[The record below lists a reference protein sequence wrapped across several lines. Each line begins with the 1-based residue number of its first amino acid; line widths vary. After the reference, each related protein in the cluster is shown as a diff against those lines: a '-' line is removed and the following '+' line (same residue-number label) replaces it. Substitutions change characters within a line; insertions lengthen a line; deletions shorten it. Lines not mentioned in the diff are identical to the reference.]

1 MKQILFSL
9 IVFQFLFLYPS
20 LKNAHAEVYLKIKTN
35 NIPANAIPYKNS
47 WYCKSGYKR
56 LAGSCIEIPIKIP
69 ANAYQSGSTWFC
81 KEGYKKFGDICT
93 QENTLISKEVKKISS
108 IDRTNISNES
118 DQSICSWFDLK
129 NIPEIYINEAKKR
142 NLSCNGRLLNI
153 TNAKDSFD
161 SKTIKIPA
169 NAIQYKNSWYCKTGY
184 KKIGGSCTKIVSNAI
199 KIPANAHASSAGS
212 IFICNTNYY
221 RNANGTGCLK
231 VPENASASYKSKYW
245 TCNTGYKKV
254 GNSCTEIVSNA
265 IKIPSNAYKTGN
277 TWSCNT
283 GYKKVGNSC
292 TKIVSNT
299 ENANINSSESDISKS
314 EYLVTI
320 FWIISLVIGL
330 VIPKSKHIKFL
341 AVCFSG
347 VIYVFLLPIAKKINT
362 ITFNYDFLAF
372 IVLFFLFFWYI
383 VNASSGGRIKK
394 CAWCKSKKLKFISG
408 RKGSW
413 EWKHSNQDGSRDKR
427 RKNNVE
433 QASYISEFKC
443 KKCNATTD
451 FFHKP
456 SASASKRKKILKRQL
471 VFPGNGKRKGF
482 DYESPKFKS

>member
-20 LKNAHAEVYLKIKTN
+20 VKNAHAEVDLKLKTN

-81 KEGYKKFGDICT
+81 KEGYRKFGDICT

-118 DQSICSWFDLK
+118 DQYICSWFDLK

-169 NAIQYKNSWYCKTGY
+169 NT
-184 KKIGGSCTKIVSNAI
+184 I
-199 KIPANAHASSAGS
+199 KIPANAHANSSGS

-231 VPENASASYKSKYW
+231 VPENASASYKNKYW

-254 GNSCTEIVSNA
+254 GNSCTRIVSNA

-292 TKIVSNT
+292 TEIVSNT
-299 ENANINSSESDISKS
+299 ENENINSSESDISKS
-314 EYLVTI
+314 EYLVSI
-320 FWIISLVIGL
+320 FLFISLVIGL
-330 VIPKSKHIKFL
+330 VAPKSKHIKFL
-341 AVCFSG
+341 AVCFSW
-347 VIYVFLLPIAKKINT
+347 VIYAYFLLPLAKKFNT
-362 ITFNYDFLAF
+362 ITFNSDFLAF
-372 IVLFFLFFWYI
+372 IVLFFLFFWFI
-383 VNASSGGRIKK
+383 LNASFGGRIKK

-482 DYESPKFKS
+482 DYESPKLKS